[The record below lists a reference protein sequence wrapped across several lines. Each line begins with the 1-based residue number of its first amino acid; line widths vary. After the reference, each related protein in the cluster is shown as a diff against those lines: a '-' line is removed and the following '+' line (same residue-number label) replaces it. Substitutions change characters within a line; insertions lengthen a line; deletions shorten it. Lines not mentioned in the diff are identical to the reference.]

1 MRRIGST
8 PTLTGVVVLLLAAGC
23 QQQRIDINRLVQRA
37 ERPPEL
43 ARLDVLIGDWSG
55 EAKLTMTGSHEVVT
69 NKCTT
74 SYSWD
79 ADQWILIE
87 HFEHGEGDKR
97 VASVAFWSWDHR
109 DKLYRITRF
118 YNSGAR
124 ADGTASYTEMARTGF
139 MTTKTNRP
147 DTDEET
153 RDAAGIW
160 FMTAKTNNP
169 YTNVKTRRTGGM
181 TLVDENT
188 LQLWWTEWLPGPFG
202 AFLSESNIGSFESVI
217 RRR

>member
-8 PTLTGVVVLLLAAGC
+8 ATLTGGVVLLLAVGC
-23 QQQRIDINRLVQRA
+23 QQQQIDVNRLVQRA

-55 EAKLTMTGSHEVVT
+55 ESESTMAGSDEIVA
-69 NKCTT
+69 NNCTI
-74 SYSWD
+74 SFSWD

-87 HFEHGEGDKR
+87 HFECGEGDER
-97 VASVAFWSWDHR
+97 VASAAFWSWDR
-109 DKLYRITRF
+109 KEKLYRITSF
-118 YNSGAR
+118 CNSGAR
-124 ADGTASYTEMARTGF
+124 ADGTASYTESPGTGF
-139 MTTKTNRP
+139 MTTETSRP
-147 DTDEET
+147 DTDEAT

-160 FMTAKTNNP
+160 FATAKTNNP
-169 YTNVKTRRTGGM
+169 YTDVKTRRAGTM

-188 LQLWWTEWLPGPFG
+188 LQLYWTEWLPGPFG
-202 AFLSESNIGSFESVI
+202 AFLSELNIRSFESVL